1 MWYDKKW
8 LKQDEE
14 ESGTTAL
21 NEFKRLDFIT
31 CCGWSED
38 RHSRGPSEGF
48 ASPTFNSTLL
58 NSLFTKWFFAVRL
71 EAVAETLVVNEV
83 YLSLQGESTFAGLP
97 CIFVRLTACN
107 LRCSYCD
114 TAYAFT
120 EGKKEALAE
129 ILTEIRK
136 QAAAYSGEVGGYKMP
151 LVELTG
157 GEPLLQPNALPLMRA
172 LCDEG
177 FTVLLE
183 TSGAHDISKVD
194 GRVRRIMDL
203 KCPSSGEV
211 ARNRRENIRELK
223 ATDEIKFVIG
233 TVEDYEWAKQQ
244 IAEHKLAGI
253 CPLLMSWVQPL
264 SPEQQDKSLK
274 KVPAGQ
280 TAISRLD
287 LAERIIA
294 DALPVRF
301 QAQLHKI
308 IWSPEQRGV

>member
-1 MWYDKKW
+1 
-8 LKQDEE
+8 
-14 ESGTTAL
+14 
-21 NEFKRLDFIT
+21 
-31 CCGWSED
+31 
-38 RHSRGPSEGF
+38 
-48 ASPTFNSTLL
+48 
-58 NSLFTKWFFAVRL
+58 
-71 EAVAETLVVNEV
+71 LVVNEI

-120 EGKKEALAE
+120 EGKKRELAE
-129 ILTEIRK
+129 ILAEIRQ
-136 QAAAYSGEVGGYKMP
+136 QARPFDSISATVPSPRPSPQGRGSEFDHVSTMADSSIIREEDVVSPSPGGEGRGEGGLKTSLGISRLP
-151 LVELTG
+151 LIELTG
-157 GEPLLQPNALPLMRA
+157 GEPLLQPIALPLMKA

-183 TSGAHDISKVD
+183 TSGAQDISKVD
-194 GRVRRIMDL
+194 PRVRRIMDL

-211 ARNRRENIRELK
+211 ARNLWDNLAHLK

-233 TVEDYEWAKQQ
+233 TVEDYEWAAGQ
-244 IAEHKLAGI
+244 IRERSLAAL

-264 SPEQQDKSLK
+264 APEQQDKSLK
-274 KVPAGQ
+274 RVPAGQ
-280 TAISRLD
+280 SPISRRE

-308 IWSPEQRGV
+308 IWPAEQRGV